1 MAKEYR
7 IHIRG
12 KQREPIDADLMAQ
25 LVVMLGRQ
33 LAKDAKEAAEAA
45 QEAQDA
51 EEQEEHESEDC
62 APGRETGGLA

>member
-12 KQREPIDADLMAQ
+12 KQREIIDADLMAR

-33 LAKDAKEAAEAA
+33 LAQDAKEAADAA
-45 QEAQDA
+45 QDAQDA
-51 EEQEEHESEDC
+51 EGLANDEDRV
-62 APGRETGGLA
+62 PRREPGGLA

>member
-12 KQREPIDADLMAQ
+12 EQREVIDADLMAQ

-33 LAKDAKEAAEAA
+33 LAKDAKEAADAA
-45 QEAQDA
+45 LEAQDA
-51 EEQEEHESEDC
+51 EGQDDEGRAPRRES
-62 APGRETGGLA
+62 GGLA

>member
-12 KQREPIDADLMAQ
+12 KQRETIDADLMAR

-33 LAKDAKEAAEAA
+33 LAQDAKEAADA
-45 QEAQDA
+45 QG
-51 EEQEEHESEDC
+51 HVKF
-62 APGRETGGLA
+62 T

>member
-12 KQREPIDADLMAQ
+12 EQREVIDADLMAQ

-45 QEAQDA
+45 HDRQEAEDA
-51 EEQEEHESEDC
+51 QEHEENQ
-62 APGRETGGLA
+62 APDRETGGPA

>member
-12 KQREPIDADLMAQ
+12 KQREDIDVDLMAQ

-33 LAKDAKEAAEAA
+33 LAQEAKEAAEPEG
-45 QEAQDA
+45 EAQPDEA
-51 EEQEEHESEDC
+51 QPDGDE
-62 APGRETGGLA
+62 REPDHQAGAA

>member
-12 KQREPIDADLMAQ
+12 KQRETIDADLMAR

-33 LAKDAKEAAEAA
+33 LAQDFTEAAEAA
-45 QEAQDA
+45 RDAQDA
-51 EEQEEHESEDC
+51 EGLAQGDEGRT
-62 APGRETGGLA
+62 AGREPGGRA